1 MPMLNASH
9 MSNMAALN
17 FGSQRMRNSLALCF
31 GDPNATAAV
40 AAQYRTRQF
49 QEVAKQLPLATFS
62 TFMIVIASLLVALR
76 TDRHVA
82 LVAACGLVLTSL
94 ATIHLITWRRHRS
107 PKEAQAQKTV
117 SPSTAVWLSANLG
130 TGAFLYGVITLCMF
144 DALTESERVILTGT
158 VAAVIAI
165 GAWMFSAL
173 PLVGLL
179 WSFLFCAVVGV
190 GLISFFWQDYG
201 VLAALLALYAF
212 FLISGVLMTSRRFVE
227 SLIAETEISRQREI
241 VGLLLRDFE
250 ENANDWLWETDSMG
264 RLCHASVHLVEAAG
278 SKQPLLGRNFVDVLG
293 SLIPVSNQAQV
304 RLLARLEL
312 LLDQR
317 KPFRAILVEIRIQDQ
332 QRWWSLTGKPQFD
345 SAARFTGWR
354 GVGSD
359 VTTAHLHDLEMT
371 QLARFDPLTGLA
383 NRHQFHQQLAAYFPA
398 DGPALPC
405 SLFLLDLDNFKTVN
419 DSLGHT
425 AGDELL
431 REVAKRL
438 RAAAGGRGMVARL
451 GGDEFAWLI
460 PGNLPREAIEESHRY
475 LRKVLSQPWQ
485 YQDYSIA
492 VHGSIGVSFAPADA
506 RAAADLM
513 RSCDMALYA
522 AKAAGRDALCYFD
535 PAMEVQASQ
544 KLGLL
549 GDMRKSLEAGDF
561 RVYYQPQIDMGS
573 GTLSGFEALVRWQ
586 HPKRGLVPPAEFVAL
601 AEDSGLIVPL
611 GAWVLAQACHDAA
624 TWPPTLRVAVNVSA
638 VQIERADMYAT
649 TLAALQRSGLPT
661 QRLELELTE
670 SSLMRDA
677 DAAQSLLRALRA
689 KGVRIALDD
698 FGTGYSSLSYLRSFP
713 MDKLKIDRSF
723 VSILDEAGSDGS
735 AAAIVQTIVQ
745 LARTL
750 HLETTAEG
758 VETEAQLE
766 ALSQLGCTY
775 GQGYLLAHPMAADQ
789 VIPFIERWT
798 GEQVAPLS
806 RLTAP
811 SPLDEAALRQA
822 SQEAQPSQS
831 QRLVLHTG
839 WSPLI

>member
-1 MPMLNASH
+1 
-9 MSNMAALN
+9 
-17 FGSQRMRNSLALCF
+17 MRTALALCF
-31 GDPNATAAV
+31 GDPNAPPEV
-40 AAQYRTRQF
+40 AALYRTRQF
-49 QEVAKQLPLATFS
+49 QEISKQLSLSALGTYA
-62 TFMIVIASLLVALR
+62 IVIASLLIAFR
-76 TDRHVA
+76 TSQHVG
-82 LVAACGLVLTSL
+82 VAAISCLLLVIMGT
-94 ATIHLITWRRHRS
+94 ANLIVWRRYRARTVPPVMVPRS
-107 PKEAQAQKTV
+107 AGW
-117 SPSTAVWLSANLG
+117 WLSANLG
-130 TGAFLYGVITLCMF
+130 TGAFLYGLITLCLF
-144 DALTESERVILTGT
+144 DALDAAGRTILTGT
-158 VAAVIAI
+158 VASVIGI

-173 PLVGLL
+173 PLAGLL
-179 WSFLFCAVVGV
+179 WCFLFCTVVGV
-190 GLISFFWQDYG
+190 GMLTVFWQDYG
-201 VLAALLALYAF
+201 ILAGLLVFYAIFLASSVLL
-212 FLISGVLMTSRRFVE
+212 TSRRFVAG
-227 SLIAETEISRQREI
+227 LMAETEITRQREL
-241 VGLLLRDFE
+241 VSLLLRDFE
-250 ENANDWLWETDSMG
+250 ENASDWLWETDATG
-264 RLCHASVHLVEAAG
+264 RLRHASVHLAHAVG
-278 SKQPLLGRNFVDVLG
+278 SSPDALVGRSF
-293 SLIPVSNQAQV
+293 
-304 RLLARLEL
+304 LEL
-312 LLDQR
+312 LRALATEANREQTALLERLAVTLGQR
-317 KPFRAILVEIRIQDQ
+317 APFRAAVVPVWVQGQ
-332 QRWWSLTGKPQFD
+332 ARWWSLTGKPQFD
-345 SAARFTGWR
+345 SAAHFIGWR

-383 NRHQFHQQLAAYFPA
+383 NRHQFHQHLAAYFPA
-398 DGPALPC
+398 DGSALPC

-438 RAAAGGRGMVARL
+438 RAAARGRGLVARL

-460 PGNLPREAIEESHRY
+460 PGQLPRDAVEESHRY
-475 LRKVLSQPWQ
+475 LRKVLAQPWQ

-535 PAMEVQASQ
+535 PTMAAQASQ

-561 RVYYQPQIDMGS
+561 RVYYQPQIDVGS
-573 GTLSGFEALVRWQ
+573 GALSGFEALVRWQ
-586 HPKRGLVPPAEFVAL
+586 HPKRGLVPPAEFIAL

-649 TLAALQRSGLPT
+649 TLAALQRSGLSA

-766 ALSQLGCTY
+766 ALSQVGCTY

-798 GEQVAPLS
+798 GERVAPLS

>member
-1 MPMLNASH
+1 
-9 MSNMAALN
+9 
-17 FGSQRMRNSLALCF
+17 MRTSLALYF
-31 GDPNATAAV
+31 GDPHASPEV
-40 AAQYRTRQF
+40 AALYRTRQF
-49 QEVAKQLPLATFS
+49 HELAKQLPMSALGTYA
-62 TFMIVIASLLVALR
+62 IVMASLLIAFH
-76 TDRHVA
+76 TNQHVG
-82 LVAACGLVLTSL
+82 LVAICCLLLVLMGTANLILWLRYRAKAVAQSIVPRN
-94 ATIHLITWRRHRS
+94 ATW
-107 PKEAQAQKTV
+107 
-117 SPSTAVWLSANLG
+117 WLSADLG
-130 TGAFLYGVITLCMF
+130 AGAFLYGVITLCMF
-144 DALTESERVILTGT
+144 DSLDESGRAILTGT
-158 VAAVIAI
+158 VAAVISI

-173 PLVGLL
+173 PLAGLL
-179 WSFLFCAVVGV
+179 WSVLFCTVVGV
-190 GLISFFWQDYG
+190 GMLTVFWQDYG
-201 VLAALLALYAF
+201 VLAGLLVFYAF
-212 FLISGVLMTSRRFVE
+212 FLVSGVLVASRRFVAG
-227 SLIAETEISRQREI
+227 LMAETEINRQREL
-241 VGLLLRDFE
+241 VSLLLRDFE
-250 ENANDWLWETDSMG
+250 ENANDWLWETDASGHLRHVSAHLAYAVG
-264 RLCHASVHLVEAAG
+264 RHPQELVGQHFLTILLTLAAE
-278 SKQPLLGRNFVDVLG
+278 R
-293 SLIPVSNQAQV
+293 QAEHIA
-304 RLLARLEL
+304 LLARLKEML
-312 LLDQR
+312 EQHQ
-317 KPFRAILVEIRIQDQ
+317 PFRAAMVPVEVRGQV
-332 QRWWSLTGKPQFD
+332 RWWSITGKPQFD
-345 SAARFTGWR
+345 AAARFTGWR

-398 DGPALPC
+398 EGTAQPC

-438 RAAAGGRGMVARL
+438 RAAAGGRGLVARL

-460 PGNLPREAIEESHRY
+460 PGNLPQDAIEESHRY
-475 LRKVLSQPWQ
+475 LRQVLSQPWQ
-485 YQDYSIA
+485 YQDHSIA

-561 RVYYQPQIDMGS
+561 SVYYQPQIDIS
-573 GTLSGFEALVRWQ
+573 NGTLSGFEALVRWR
-586 HPKRGLVPPAEFVAL
+586 HPKRGLVPPTEFIAL

-624 TWPPTLRVAVNVSA
+624 TWPPALRVAVNVSA

-649 TLAALQRSGLPT
+649 TLAALQRSGLSA

-677 DAAQSLLRALRA
+677 NAAQSLLRALRA
-689 KGVRIALDD
+689 KGVRVALDD

-723 VSILDEAGSDGS
+723 VSILDEADSDGG
-735 AAAIVQTIVQ
+735 AAAIVQAIVQ

-750 HLETTAEG
+750 QLETTAEG

-766 ALSQLGCTY
+766 ALSHIGCTY
-775 GQGYLLAHPMAADQ
+775 GQGYLLARPMAADQ

-798 GEQVAPLS
+798 GESVAPLS
-806 RLTAP
+806 PLTAP
-811 SPLDEAALRQA
+811 SPLDEVALRQA

-831 QRLVLHTG
+831 LRLVSHTG